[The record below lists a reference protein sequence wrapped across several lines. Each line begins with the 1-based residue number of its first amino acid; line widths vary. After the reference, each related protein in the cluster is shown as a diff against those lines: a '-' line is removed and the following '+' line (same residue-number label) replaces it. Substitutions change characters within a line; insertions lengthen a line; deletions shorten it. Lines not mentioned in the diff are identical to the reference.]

1 MSSLLWRMRRTK
13 LLYFS
18 VRGLAPQLVPAAGL
32 FGSTKSQKS
41 VASQSACVLSW
52 YQRSVDR
59 HCWPARFCHCSQSA
73 RTSLGGICA
82 PRRGALVAV
91 PAVCGVVD
99 GLAVGRIPALVVQ
112 VGARRAAAIRRA
124 VRGPPADGG
133 QQPVGDGKAGPGFA
147 RRQVLLE
154 DRVSADVFD
163 KRHAWPGVLARGV
176 GVRVRG
182 ARAPNATGLAVVVSV
197 RIVEIGGLCLVVLPP
212 GLANEPPVV
221 EAPVQ
226 RAHLLRGVGGVA
238 RKRAVV
244 EDALVRYARVFLF
257 DPVVGRR
264 GSAG

>member
-1 MSSLLWRMRRTK
+1 M
-13 LLYFS
+13 
-18 VRGLAPQLVPAAGL
+18 
-32 FGSTKSQKS
+32 
-41 VASQSACVLSW
+41 
-52 YQRSVDR
+52 
-59 HCWPARFCHCSQSA
+59 
-73 RTSLGGICA
+73 
-82 PRRGALVAV
+82 AV

-99 GLAVGRIPALVVQ
+99 GLAVVREPALVVQ

-163 KRHAWPGVLARGV
+163 KRHAVPGVLARV

-197 RIVEIGGLCLVVLPP
+197 RVVEIGGLCLVVLPP
-212 GLANEPPVV
+212 IFAHEPPVV

-226 RAHLLRGVGGVA
+226 RAHLLRGVGGAA
-238 RKRAVV
+238 RERAVV
-244 EDALVRYARVFLF
+244 EDALVRYARVFLL
-257 DPVVGRR
+257 DPVVGR
-264 GSAG
+264 GVGAGLVVVIAVDPAVRVLVGPAGGCAVGVVAGGAGGAAVLVAVCVPVRVA